1 MHIAYTCMTERGD
14 MDLLLYGVSQDLIA
28 KGYNAAGAVQVN
40 SETCGQG
47 NCDIDIQV
55 LPDGPVIRIS
65 QSLGRGSKGGRL
77 DASGLE
83 TSVGHVAARL
93 ATNPDFLIINKF
105 GKQEAAGRGFRPV
118 ISDALMQGI
127 PVLVGLN
134 TLNRAAFLDY
144 TDGCAQEVSPTRDA
158 LLTWVTKALSEAKDA
173 A

>member
-1 MHIAYTCMTERGD
+1 MHIAFSCMTERGD

-28 KGYNAAGAVQVN
+28 KGDNAAGAVQVN

-47 NCDIDIQV
+47 KCDMDIQV

-65 QSLGRGSKGGRL
+65 QSLGRGSKGCRL

-83 TSVGHVAARL
+83 TSVGHVAAGL

-105 GKQEAAGRGFRPV
+105 GKQEAAGRGIRPV

-134 TLNRAAFLDY
+134 ALNKAAIDAFTGGAAEALPPQVEAL
-144 TDGCAQEVSPTRDA
+144 TD
-158 LLTWVTKALSEAKDA
+158 WALSVARIA
-173 A
+173 APT